1 MQRRR
6 IIFVRHGESTW
17 NEAFNPKGMKHKLTA
32 PLTLLYSLTTEA
44 YLMLTGSRDSWCC
57 AGLAALQPRAVVVG
71 RAGMGMGLPLLSVSQ
86 VPPRPRFILAPAPPS
101 QGFTIR
107 RSTSWGTSR
116 RAAAPLRRCAALPA
130 LYRSRLCWAQ

>member
-86 VPPRPRFILAPAPPS
+86 VPPRPRSFSPLHPPPKVLR
-101 QGFTIR
+101 F
-107 RSTSWGTSR
+107 
-116 RAAAPLRRCAALPA
+116 AAQQAGAQAGAPLRRCTAVP
-130 LYRSRLCWAQ
+130 LCRHYLA